1 MKCGGI
7 EEKGWA
13 NITSSTSHVS
23 WDRSNT
29 FKLCTPMVVELG
41 FFHASFLP
49 ARGVYCTIHIGI
61 PNHQVANQ
69 QHTLSFN
76 MIYRFFTL
84 L

>member
-13 NITSSTSHVS
+13 
-23 WDRSNT
+23 T

-76 MIYRFFTL
+76 MIYLFFTL